1 MTELAIWDQARA
13 ALAKLAHAVH
23 LDEVVK
29 IRDDTARLRAVAR
42 IAEDDELER
51 TATEIHLRAMQ
62 RLGELCRDLDKAQGA
77 RTDKPLPN
85 AGKKSKADT
94 LAGAGISTSTAHRCE
109 QLTGSTKAQR
119 EDAQRAA
126 EEYFGERRDAAL
138 PINFEGLKAAVTDA
152 LMVEVEPQPEVR
164 QVAAKVVHVPREA
177 RRVHVEI
184 VRPPAPAEGM
194 FLHVNAFTQGV
205 EAAGALLDHMATEQ
219 GTEEHRALLERAA
232 ARVREIRQH

>member
-1 MTELAIWDQARA
+1 MAELAIWDQARA

-62 RLGELCRDLDKAQGA
+62 RLGELCRDLDKSKGGA
-77 RTDKPLPN
+77 NPKATLPN
-85 AGKKSKADT
+85 AGKSKSET
-94 LAGAGISTSTAHRCE
+94 LEAAGISTSTAHRCE

-152 LMVEVEPQPEVR
+152 LMVEVEPQPEAR
-164 QVAAKVVHVPREA
+164 QVATEVVHLPREA
-177 RRVHVEI
+177 RRVAVDI
-184 VRPPAPAEGM
+184 VRPPARKPPVQSPITPDTARRVVEG
-194 FLHVNAFTQGV
+194 T
-205 EAAGALLDHMATEQ
+205 
-219 GTEEHRALLERAA
+219 
-232 ARVREIRQH
+232 